1 MQDDSAP
8 PEDRAFWDDI
18 NKGKVPAEFGG
29 GANDQYFSLI
39 DKSKQAYEAPPAA
52 SRAFAGMRADL
63 CAAVYSRV
71 GARVARTS
79 LARACARIKKS
90 SCVCTARR
98 RALAGRVG
106 RLCVCRCRWPG
117 AGAHGDCLSR
127 RVRSNH
133 YYPGVHQSSA
143 CPSFPPCFR
152 MWCWKM

>member
-79 LARACARIKKS
+79 LARACAHQEIFLRVYGQAPGTRWEGRS
-90 SCVCTARR
+90 SLRLPLP
-98 RALAGRVG
+98 LA
-106 RLCVCRCRWPG
+106 RCRRPRR
-117 AGAHGDCLSR
+117 LS
-127 RVRSNH
+127 
-133 YYPGVHQSSA
+133 Q
-143 CPSFPPCFR
+143 
-152 MWCWKM
+152 